1 MAEVRIGS
9 TIVLSTRDAAPDG
22 APSGRRHRLPAAV
35 ALLLATPAL
44 AGDKAEIESR
54 MNACVAGIDVDA
66 IGQRAEAFTAADYQA
81 RVDELCAGD
90 PEAAPSSPR
99 VEDAFYPHP
108 EGAKM
113 HACLT
118 DIVGANADTTADEI
132 CEQ

>member
-44 AGDKAEIESR
+44 AGDKAEIELR

-90 PEAAPSSPR
+90 PE
-99 VEDAFYPHP
+99 
-108 EGAKM
+108 GAKM